1 MYQRAQNYEFPEDI
15 MEELLDYMYVQLII
29 EYLSSRSNPEHLS
42 PVINRMSGLKKDI
55 RKIFNT
61 ASGGTIWAETNFV
74 VLNLNMVN
82 LTMAT
87 AVHLHRFS
95 TRYAPENPN
104 GPIQQK
110 KWIRYRPLSISS

>member
-82 LTMAT
+82 LTMKKNAT
-87 AVHLHRFS
+87 TFNGQMGLFS
-95 TRYAPENPN
+95 K
-104 GPIQQK
+104 K

>member
-1 MYQRAQNYEFPEDI
+1 MYRRAQNYEFPDDI

-61 ASGGTIWAETNFV
+61 ASGGTIWAATNFV

-82 LTMAT
+82 LTMKKTLPLLMAKW
-87 AVHLHRFS
+87 AYS
-95 TRYAPENPN
+95 A
-104 GPIQQK
+104 K
-110 KWIRYRPLSISS
+110 KWIRHRPLSISS